1 MKDFD
6 PNRFA
11 VIADIHSNSD
21 ALEAVLQDISDQ
33 GIESVVNLGD
43 HLSGPMAARETAEL
57 LLSHEMPAIRGNH
70 DRWLVE
76 NKREHMISID
86 GVAFDQLEE
95 RHLNWLRE
103 LPPTLWLSEDV
114 FACHGTPT
122 SDTTYW
128 MEKVSPN
135 GDVILRSRDEVISK
149 ASGIKASL
157 LLCGHTHIPRRL
169 NLPDGRIILNPGSV
183 GCPGYIDDA
192 PVHHVVQTGTS
203 AACYAVVERVT
214 GGWATAFRHVPYDPS
229 RMIELA
235 KAADHPNWEGRL
247 ATGWVS

>member
-6 PNRFA
+6 SNRFA

-21 ALEAVLQDISDQ
+21 ALEAVLLDISAQ
-33 GIESVVNLGD
+33 GIESIVNLGD

-57 LLSHEMPAIRGNH
+57 ILSHEMYSIRGNH

-76 NKREHMISID
+76 NERDDMNSID
-86 GVAFDQLEE
+86 RVAFDQLEE
-95 RHLNWLRE
+95 RHLNWLRG
-103 LPPTLWLSEDV
+103 LQPTLWLWADV
-114 FACHGTPT
+114 FACHGTPN

-128 MEKVSPN
+128 MEKVSPE
-135 GDVILRSRDEVISK
+135 GEVVLRSRDEVSFE

-157 LLCGHTHIPRRL
+157 FLCGHTHLPRRMD
-169 NLPDGRIILNPGSV
+169 LPDGRIILNPGSV

-203 AACYAVVERVT
+203 AACYAVVERAST
-214 GGWATAFRHVPYDPS
+214 GWATTFRHVPYDPS

-235 KAADHPNWEGRL
+235 KAANHLHWERRL
-247 ATGWVS
+247 ATGWVN

>member
-1 MKDFD
+1 MRSFD

-11 VIADIHSNSD
+11 VISDIHSNSD

-57 LLSHEMPAIRGNH
+57 LLSHEMPSIRGNH

-76 NKREHMISID
+76 NKRENMLSID
-86 GVAFDQLEE
+86 RVAFDQLEE

-103 LPPTLWLSEDV
+103 LPPTLWLSENV
-114 FACHGTPT
+114 FACHGTPR

-128 MEKVSPN
+128 MAKVSPV
-135 GDVILRSRDEVISK
+135 GEVLLRSRDEVSSE
-149 ASGIKASL
+149 ASGINASL
-157 LLCGHTHIPRRL
+157 LLCGHTHLPRRL
-169 NLPDGRIILNPGSV
+169 DLPDGRIILNPGSI
-183 GCPGYIDDA
+183 GCPGYLDDV

-203 AACYAVVERVT
+203 AACYAVVERVA
-214 GGWATAFRHVPYDPS
+214 GKWATAFRHVPYDPS

-235 KAADHPNWEGRL
+235 KAAEHPNWEKRL
-247 ATGWVS
+247 ATGWVN

>member
-6 PNRFA
+6 AERFA

-21 ALEAVLQDISDQ
+21 ALEAVLRDISAL
-33 GIESVVNLGD
+33 GIKSVVNLGD

-57 LLSHEMPAIRGNH
+57 LLAHALPSIRGNH

-76 NKREHMISID
+76 NKREEMISID
-86 GVAFDQLEE
+86 GAAFDQLEE
-95 RHLNWLRE
+95 SHLSWLRD
-103 LPPTLWLSEDV
+103 LPPTLWLSEDI
-114 FACHGTPT
+114 FACHGTPN

-128 MEKVSPN
+128 MEKVSPE
-135 GDVILRSRDEVISK
+135 GEVVLRSREEVSSE

-157 LLCGHTHIPRRL
+157 LLCGHTHLPRRMD
-169 NLPDGRIILNPGSV
+169 LPDGRVILNPGSV
-183 GCPGYIDDA
+183 GCPGYVDDA
-192 PVHHVVQTGTS
+192 PVRHVVQTGTS
-203 AACYAVVERVT
+203 AACYAVVEKMV
-214 GGWATAFRHVPYDPS
+214 GGWATGFRHVPYDPS